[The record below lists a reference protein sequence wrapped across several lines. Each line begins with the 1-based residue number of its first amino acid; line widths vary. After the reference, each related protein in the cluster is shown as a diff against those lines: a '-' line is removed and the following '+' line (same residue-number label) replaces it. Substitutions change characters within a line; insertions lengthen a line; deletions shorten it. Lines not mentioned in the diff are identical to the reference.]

1 MKKII
6 LLFTASLVLNACNS
20 SKKESET
27 SDAVETVTITHSQG
41 TTTIPVN
48 PKRVVALDFASLE
61 NMDKVGATI
70 VGMPKLAVPS
80 NLKKYE
86 NDQNIVNVG
95 SLVEV
100 NMEAI
105 NELQPDFII
114 IGGRLADSYKT
125 LSEIAPTII
134 TNFDTQDPLGA
145 LHKDLQNLGKIFNAE
160 NIYET
165 LYDDLQQ
172 KIADLK
178 PTIENS
184 NDKALVVLHNRGRF
198 SAYGSGSRFGLIHDV
213 LKVKEAAQ
221 GLDTHLHGTRASSEF
236 IKETNP
242 DILFVVD
249 RSAAIGE
256 KALERTDVENELI
269 QRTKAYDN
277 HKIVYLNSE
286 AWYLSGTGGITSIN
300 VMVDEIQ
307 KVFEPGNINPE
318 TAE

>member
-1 MKKII
+1 
-6 LLFTASLVLNACNS
+6 
-20 SKKESET
+20 
-27 SDAVETVTITHSQG
+27 
-41 TTTIPVN
+41 
-48 PKRVVALDFASLE
+48 
-61 NMDKVGATI
+61 
-70 VGMPKLAVPS
+70 
-80 NLKKYE
+80 
-86 NDQNIVNVG
+86 VG

-114 IGGRLADSYKT
+114 IGGRLAASYKT
-125 LSEIAPTII
+125 LSKIAPTII

-145 LHKDLQNLGKIFNAE
+145 LQKDLQNLAKIFNAE
-160 NIYET
+160 NVYDT

-172 KIADLK
+172 KITNIRQA
-178 PTIENS
+178 IENS

-213 LKVKEAAQ
+213 LKVKEAAK

-256 KALERTDVENELI
+256 QALDVEVVENELI
-269 QRTKAYDN
+269 QRTNAYQN
-277 HKIVYLNSE
+277 GKIIYLNSE
-286 AWYLSGTGGITSIN
+286 AWYLSGTGGIESIN
-300 VMVDEIQ
+300 MMIDEIWQ
-307 KVFEPGNINPE
+307 AYQN
-318 TAE
+318 